1 MFGQKKTSMQTDMTT
16 GNPMPIILKFT
27 LPLLIGN
34 IFQQL
39 YNMADTMIVG
49 NFVGEKALAAVGST
63 GTIMFL
69 VLGFCAG
76 MSSGFTVL
84 TSQKYGA
91 RDERGVKSSVANAI
105 ILSAVLVVVI
115 TILSLSVMKPLL
127 HMMNTPDDIFGDAYT
142 YISII
147 CLGTVASVFYNLFSA
162 CLRAVGNSKVPL
174 YFLVFSAFLN
184 VGLDLFFII
193 VMKMGVAGAA
203 WATVISQGVSAVL
216 CFLYIVNRVPELTPD
231 REDWA
236 YNRHFGKLQ
245 LSVGLPMALQFGITA
260 SGTMVMQSAIN
271 TFGSVAVAGVTAAQK
286 VQSLVTQGFMAM
298 GQTMA
303 AYSGQNFGRWD
314 LPRIR
319 AGVKSALIIDVVY
332 AIIASIVVI
341 VALPVFLPVFF
352 EKGTDIVAMLPY
364 ARIYIVQCAIFYIP
378 LSMIFVFRNTMQ
390 GCGFGFLPM
399 MGGVVEFF
407 ARMLAAVLAIYI
419 KNFNLAVGCDPIAWI
434 AAAVFTAVAWLI
446 VAKKIEEKITRVR
459 GGEEL

>member
-1 MFGQKKTSMQTDMTT
+1 MQTDMTT

-84 TSQKYGA
+84 TSQKFGA
-91 RDERGVKSSVANAI
+91 RDARGVKGSVANAI
-105 ILSAVLVVVI
+105 YLSAALVLVI
-115 TILSLSVMKPLL
+115 TILSLFCMKPLL
-127 HMMNTPDDIFGDAYT
+127 HLMNTPEDIFSDAYT

-147 CLGTVASVFYNLFSA
+147 CLGTVTSVFYNLFSA
-162 CLRAVGNSKVPL
+162 CLRAVGNSRVPL

-184 VGLDLFFII
+184 VGLDLFLII
-193 VMKMGVAGAA
+193 VLHMGVAGAA
-203 WATVISQGVSAVL
+203 WATVISQGTSAVL
-216 CFLYIVNRVPELTPD
+216 CFLYILKKVPELTPD
-231 REDWA
+231 PEDWV
-236 YNRHFGKLQ
+236 YNRHFAKLQ

-314 LPRIR
+314 LPRIKE
-319 AGVKSALIIDVVY
+319 GVRDALIIDFIY
-332 AIIASIVVI
+332 ALIASAIVI
-341 VALPVFLPVFF
+341 LALPLFLPIFF
-352 EKGTDIVAMLPY
+352 EKGTDIAAMLPF

-378 LSMIFVFRNTMQ
+378 LSAIFVFRNTMQ
-390 GCGFGFLPM
+390 GCGFGLLPM

-407 ARMLAAVLAIYI
+407 ARMLAALLAIYI
-419 KNFNLAVGCDPIAWI
+419 GNFNLAVGCDPIAWI
-434 AAAVFTAVAWLI
+434 AAAVFTAGAWMV
-446 VAKKIEEKITRVR
+446 VAKRIEEKIARVR
-459 GGEEL
+459 AGEEVL